1 MSAAKHRSDIHT
13 VEKYINK
20 KTIIVGEV
28 NTGKTVYLG
37 KILKMFVDEGEKDL
51 TVIDM
56 APESTRGIGGK
67 MNMEEVPSIRYY
79 TAKIAAPRL
88 TGKTVDEVQML
99 AEHNAKRL
107 EAVFLEYVKNP
118 SKILFVNDI
127 SIYLQAG
134 DLNKL
139 LLWLNQTPTVVMNG
153 YYGSALGGG
162 KLGERERKNMET
174 LQEQCDRVI
183 RM

>member
-1 MSAAKHRSDIHT
+1 
-13 VEKYINK
+13 
-20 KTIIVGEV
+20 
-28 NTGKTVYLG
+28 
-37 KILKMFVDEGEKDL
+37 
-51 TVIDM
+51 
-56 APESTRGIGGK
+56 